1 MKWIITLC
9 LIFSLNNDKLHA
21 QNDHLE
27 PVESIFDEYDYRF
40 VYHSDIRKIL
50 MNGMS
55 DIPEVRFLIIPS
67 FATEEVVAIEKED
80 ENYFIIHHR
89 MTKSIWYTDENKED
103 IKVQKTKVQISKSDA
118 QLYIDLFKVAMS
130 KRKYP
135 VEMNFGNDGNNYY
148 FSVYDSPLKTG
159 TVWSP
164 RKGTKMKELVDI
176 GNSLI
181 KLALQTEK
189 GKIAQLND
197 ETKLKIN
204 QLKTRF

>member
-1 MKWIITLC
+1 MKWIIILC
-9 LIFSLNNDKLHA
+9 LIFSLNIEKLYA

-27 PVESIFDEYDYRF
+27 PVKSIFDEYDYRF
-40 VYHSDIRKIL
+40 VYHSDVRKIL

-55 DIPEVRFLIIPS
+55 DTPEVRFLIIPS
-67 FATEEVVAIEKED
+67 FATEEVVAIENESDKF
-80 ENYFIIHHR
+80 FIVHHK
-89 MTKSIWYTDENKED
+89 MEKSIWYTDENKED

-118 QLYIDLFKVAMS
+118 QLYIDLFKVAVE
-130 KRKYP
+130 KKKYP
-135 VEMNFGNDGNNYY
+135 EEPIFGTDGTNYY
-148 FSVYDSPLKTG
+148 FSVSDSGLKTG

-189 GKIAQLND
+189 GKFVQLND
-197 ETKLKIN
+197 ETRLKIN